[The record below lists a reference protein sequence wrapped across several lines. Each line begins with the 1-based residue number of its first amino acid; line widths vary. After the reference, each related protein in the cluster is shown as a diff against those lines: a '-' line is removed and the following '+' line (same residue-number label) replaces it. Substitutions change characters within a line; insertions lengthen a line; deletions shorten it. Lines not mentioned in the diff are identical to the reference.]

1 MVPHRRNVATADELA
16 RIEQFNSTYQNGIVP
31 MRAGFTKNEKKGS
44 FRPFSIFLS
53 KDYPSGTS
61 YVPTIMR
68 NRTICVPNKRWN
80 PVPVRHFSSMADIE
94 KYADRKIKKEQYIL
108 DEIQKMQTLIKMYDL
123 SNRIFIYRIENKES
137 VFSIR
142 VVPSLWRVF
151 DDQFIR
157 CDTVEKMVWRCH
169 DLIRVHYV

>member
-1 MVPHRRNVATADELA
+1 MVPHRRNVATTDELA
-16 RIEQFNSTYQNGIVP
+16 RIEQFNSVYQDGIVP

-44 FRPFSIFLS
+44 YRPFSVFLS

-61 YVPTIMR
+61 AIRVMGC
-68 NRTICVPNKRWN
+68 NRIKRWN
-80 PVPVRHFSSMADIE
+80 PVPVRHFSSMEDVE

-108 DEIQKMQTLIKMYDL
+108 DEINKMQTLLKMYDL
-123 SNRIFIYRIENKES
+123 FDKIFIYRTENKAS
-137 VFSIR
+137 VFKIR
-142 VVPSLWRVF
+142 VSPIRAWE

-169 DLIRVHYV
+169 DLIRVHG

>member
-16 RIEQFNSTYQNGIVP
+16 RIEQFNSAYQDGIVP

-44 FRPFSIFLS
+44 YRPFSIFLS

-61 YVPTIMR
+61 VIPYIMR
-68 NRTICVPNKRWN
+68 NPYIMSNVNKRWN
-80 PVPVRHFSSMADIE
+80 PVPVRHFSSMEDIE

-108 DEIQKMQTLIKMYDL
+108 DEVQKMQTLLKMYDL
-123 SNRIFIYRIENKES
+123 SDKIFIYRTENRAS
-137 VFSIR
+137 VVKIR
-142 VVPSLWRVF
+142 VAPIRAWE
-151 DDQFIR
+151 DDNFIR

-169 DLIRVHYV
+169 DLIRVHG